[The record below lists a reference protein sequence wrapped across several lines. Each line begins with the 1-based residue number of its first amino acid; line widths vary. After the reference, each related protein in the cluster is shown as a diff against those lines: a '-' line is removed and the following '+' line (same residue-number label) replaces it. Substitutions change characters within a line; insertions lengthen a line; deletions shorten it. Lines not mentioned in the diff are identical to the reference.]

1 MRSLIKPVGVIRELQ
16 WAILRWWGS
25 NLKLNP
31 WAGVYHHQ
39 LLNRDYPR
47 IQIVTVQ
54 EMLEGQRIDLP
65 LSLDVLKSA
74 VAVDTNE
81 QQALALD

>member
-1 MRSLIKPVGVIRELQ
+1 MMRDE
-16 WAILRWWGS
+16 AIS
-25 NLKLNP
+25 
-31 WAGVYHHQ
+31 AGFYHHE
-39 LLNRDYPR
+39 LLNRDYLR